1 MSTRKPPVAPK
12 AGHQSIGPL
21 EGQQIVLESHTP
33 SPRKGVFSDYGS
45 FGSLRPR
52 SPKPAEVRNAAVA
65 EIEGYGR
72 EFSKSKQMG
81 SSPASSP
88 SRRRGGISG
97 SSLAMSTAPL
107 NSLSPRNSNSILDQ
121 GGYKTIS
128 SSGISGPSPAITAA
142 SARVLSA
149 LDEHRAHG
157 GCAKDRLYST
167 APLPGT
173 PPRKATSAPDSQ
185 SAQAQFRTSIC
196 PWSNG
201 NEHLLPLQPS
211 PPASVGAMMGHYS
224 SPNRYRGVA
233 PPSPPLVQNLT
244 YPVTAQPAPPPM
256 GHAGYAATSA
266 AHPAPPPLVTGGV
279 RQRRESISSTDS
291 HSPGV
296 VQESPGSAL
305 TSSLR
310 VAALARIGSPNSG
323 PSTPSSSQP
332 HTPVSSSLKPKPP
345 PGYADAAAA
354 GRGVPRKMGPRA
366 SPDPRRQPQQMGTA
380 AMMIYPQVQQQQ
392 QAGGHSPGDERM
404 LMHMATAPVSMDY
417 SLSQPAFLRSFSLG
431 AGGPLGTLTGQGTVP
446 GLPGL
451 SGPSRDGSQPG
462 TPTSASRPGSGRGTR
477 QPVVML
483 VDAVRTKDEGKLAD
497 ALEALRGQ
505 NGVPLGLNERH
516 PITGRTPLHEAAMTS
531 STGMVALLLQAGADP
546 NLGHDTQGPPLLHSA
561 AFGDV
566 EVMRLLLHEGADV
579 NAVDAQRETALH
591 LACVGRHV
599 EAARV
604 LTKYGALWSAI
615 NEDNQTPVE
624 LAPPEF
630 MRLYTYDQ
638 SVALSP
644 PYLSRGGG
652 GSRAATAAAAAV
664 TTTEVATAGALYSD
678 PSGVDVAPS
687 PERPSSSASTSA
699 ATTPMGRAS
708 TAVMLEGGSSKR
720 MVGRPPGGPT
730 PAVACA
736 ASTSASVNSSPIHGP
751 PLSPTSQID
760 LAGNGGGVAAQ
771 PSGGA
776 TAITGSLRPVPPPEP
791 ANAGFRS
798 RRNSGSALGTG
809 GVSAAP
815 GGGGGGAS
823 SPPVPTGF
831 ISAAAAAAATGN
843 RSGAPASPHRT
854 DSDGMLASP
863 PTLQLPGGI
872 RRQLSRGAAEGD
884 ILNAFHAEDAEI
896 LRNSMSGP
904 PLAALDGL
912 PSTLCGL
919 DVAAAAAAATGA
931 PAASGNLTMGF
942 FPPFQPPPGLPAGP
956 SAASLKAKV
965 AAHASG
971 DKDTHKEQQQQ
982 KQPLSIQG
990 AEQQQFRIN
999 VPETSVIR
1007 FGVRLQVHGS
1017 METCETPTVASAP
1030 TATTTTT
1037 TTTTAS
1043 STTCASAP
1051 TAISSSCLSPADSG
1065 VSTATGGAG
1074 AAAGDSSATT
1084 VARQLSG
1091 PITMPSFSAGMAPG
1105 LEAAAVTAV
1114 IGSSGAT
1121 EGAAFVPVPATGF
1134 TPPPPL
1140 PPVRTG
1146 SRGTAASRASGSGDE
1161 SGTPPLMRDSSP
1173 VRDLRGFGDDGAQGV
1188 GGSDRSGGD
1197 RANPQRASIL
1207 AAKALKKMSP
1217 MTASKDAIEA
1227 RAANMFRL
1235 STDLRT
1241 GELEWTQGELIGE
1254 GAFGKVYVGLNQQ
1267 TGGLMAV
1274 KVLQLINHKMNKE
1287 AALQQLKEMEH
1298 ETSLYKKLRHK
1309 HVVGFIDARYDPE
1322 TSAYYIFLEF
1332 VPGGSISSMLKRFKR
1347 FSEELV
1353 RNYTRQLLLGLD
1365 YLHSCKIVHRDL
1377 KGGNVL
1383 VSRDGVVK
1391 LTDFG
1396 ASKAYRDQTIKECMM
1411 SVRGSVFWMAPE
1423 VMRGTGYDRRAD
1435 IWSLGCTVIEMLSG
1449 THPWPNLDNQL
1460 TAVHI
1465 IAKTEEGPPRP
1476 VNISPE
1482 AARFLDRCLQFDP
1495 AKRPT
1500 TTELLQDP
1508 FVAPLPSA
1516 PHSEGGDRMQHSF

>member
-1 MSTRKPPVAPK
+1 MSTRKPHVAPK

-33 SPRKGVFSDYGS
+33 SPRKGIFSGYGS
-45 FGSLRPR
+45 FGSLLSR
-52 SPKPAEVRNAAVA
+52 SPKPTEVRNAAVA
-65 EIEGYGR
+65 EIEGDGR
-72 EFSKSKQMG
+72 DFSKIKQMG

-88 SRRRGGISG
+88 SRRRGGMSG
-97 SSLAMSTAPL
+97 SSLTASTAPV
-107 NSLSPRNSNSILDQ
+107 NSLSPGNSNSILDQ

-128 SSGISGPSPAITAA
+128 FSGISGPSPAITAA

-149 LDEHRAHG
+149 LDEHRAYG
-157 GCAKDRLYST
+157 GCAQDRLYST
-167 APLPGT
+167 APRPGT

-185 SAQAQFRTSIC
+185 SAQAQLRTSIC
-196 PWSNG
+196 PWSSG
-201 NEHLLPLQPS
+201 KEHLLPLHPS
-211 PPASVGAMMGHYS
+211 PPPSAGAMMGHYS
-224 SPNRYRGVA
+224 SPNRHRGVA

-244 YPVTAQPAPPPM
+244 YPVTAQPAPPPI
-256 GHAGYAATSA
+256 GYARHAATSA
-266 AHPAPPPLVTGGV
+266 AHPAPPPIAAGGV
-279 RQRRESISSTDS
+279 RQRRDSISSTDS

-296 VQESPGSAL
+296 VATL
-305 TSSLR
+305 
-310 VAALARIGSPNSG
+310 VRIGSPNSG
-323 PSTPSSSQP
+323 SSTPSSSQP

-354 GRGVPRKMGPRA
+354 GRGVQRKMAPRA
-366 SPDPRRQPQQMGTA
+366 SPEPRRQPQQMGTA

-417 SLSQPAFLRSFSLG
+417 SLSHPAFLRSFSLG
-431 AGGPLGTLTGQGTVP
+431 AGGVPGTLTGQGTVP
-446 GLPGL
+446 GLPGFP
-451 SGPSRDGSQPG
+451 GPSRDGSQPG
-462 TPTSASRPGSGRGTR
+462 TPTSASRPGSGRGMR

-497 ALEALRGQ
+497 VLEALKGQ

-561 AFGDV
+561 AYGDV

-604 LTKYGALWSAI
+604 LTKYGAPWSAV
-615 NEDNQTPVE
+615 NDDHQTPVQ

-644 PYLSRGGG
+644 PYLSHGGG
-652 GSRAATAAAAAV
+652 GSRGATAAAAAV
-664 TTTEVATAGALYSD
+664 ATTAMATVSGLYSD

-720 MVGRPPGGPT
+720 MVGRPPSGPT

-736 ASTSASVNSSPIHGP
+736 VSASASVNGSPIYGP

-760 LAGNGGGVAAQ
+760 LAGNGGGVVAQ

-791 ANAGFRS
+791 ANGGFRS

-809 GVSAAP
+809 GVGTAP
-815 GGGGGGAS
+815 GGGS

-854 DSDGMLASP
+854 DSDGLLASP

-912 PSTLCGL
+912 SLNLRGL
-919 DVAAAAAAATGA
+919 DVAAAAAAAAAAGGA
-931 PAASGNLTMGF
+931 PAASGSLTVGF
-942 FPPFQPPPGLPAGP
+942 FPPFQPPPGLPPGP
-956 SAASLKAKV
+956 SAASLKSKV
-965 AAHASG
+965 AAHASA

-982 KQPLSIQG
+982 
-990 AEQQQFRIN
+990 QQLRIN

-1007 FGVRLQVHGS
+1007 FGVRLQVHGF
-1017 METCETPTVASAP
+1017 METCETPTIASAP

-1037 TTTTAS
+1037 TTTTTTAP
-1043 STTCASAP
+1043 STTCASVP
-1051 TAISSSCLSPADSG
+1051 TVFSSSCLSPADSDG
-1065 VSTATGGAG
+1065 STATSSGAG
-1074 AAAGDSSATT
+1074 PAAGDSSSGTAT
-1084 VARQLSG
+1084 RQLSG

-1105 LEAAAVTAV
+1105 LVAAAATA
-1114 IGSSGAT
+1114 ITGSSGAAD

-1140 PPVRTG
+1140 PPARSG
-1146 SRGTAASRASGSGDE
+1146 SRGAAASRASGSGDE

-1173 VRDLRGFGDDGAQGV
+1173 VRDLRDLGDDEAGGV
-1188 GGSDRSGGD
+1188 GGSGRSGGD

-1207 AAKALKKMSP
+1207 AAKALKRMSP
-1217 MTASKDAIEA
+1217 MTASKDAIEV
-1227 RAANMFRL
+1227 RAANMFRQ

-1267 TGGLMAV
+1267 TGELMAV
-1274 KVLQLINHKMNKE
+1274 KVQQLINHQMNKE
-1287 AALQQLKEMEH
+1287 AALQQLKDLEH
-1298 ETSLYKKLRHK
+1298 EMSLYKKLRHK

-1322 TSAYYIFLEF
+1322 TFAYYIFLEF
-1332 VPGGSISSMLKRFKR
+1332 VPGGSISSMLRRFKR

-1353 RNYTRQLLLGLD
+1353 RNYTRQLLFGLE

-1396 ASKAYRDQTIKECMM
+1396 ASKAYRDQTIKECMK
-1411 SVRGSVFWMAPE
+1411 SVRGSLYWMAPE
-1423 VMRGTGYDRRAD
+1423 VIRCTGYDRRAD

-1449 THPWPNLDNQL
+1449 THPWPNLDNQCAAIY
-1460 TAVHI
+1460 TI
-1465 IAKTEEGPPRP
+1465 GKTEEGPPRP

-1500 TTELLQDP
+1500 ATELLQDP

-1516 PHSEGGDRMQHSF
+1516 PQFEGGDRMQHSF